1 MLFKLATFPILGKPL
16 VMYFGLLTL
25 TLLLSTASVP
35 IISDLRKRPVPLRLH
50 HGLAYTTIGV
60 ALSHALLA
68 LSLFYKLF

>member
-1 MLFKLATFPILGKPL
+1 MLFQLATHQILGKPV

-35 IISDLRKRPVPLRLH
+35 IVSGLRRKPVPLRLH
-50 HGLAYTTIGV
+50 HTLAYTTIGV

-68 LSLFYKLF
+68 LSLFYRLF